1 MELGRCGVVSEG
13 PSQVGLPLPLPPPS
27 GADGLPRPHCLPGPP
42 RCSVSPSGPRS
53 PLGAQPPSSLPRAPA
68 PARHPQTRGSFL
80 ALFPLRPPP
89 HATQALLPSLQGPRS
104 PHFLGVTSIRLM
116 LIALFR
122 VFHSLREQWLS
133 PPPLLLLPIS
143 VEPSQFKKLPS
154 FESKDTQIYFYKPIK
169 KRKWLSA
176 ISES

>member
-13 PSQVGLPLPLPPPS
+13 PSQVGLPLPLPLPPPS
-27 GADGLPRPHCLPGPP
+27 GADGLPRPHSLPGPP

-53 PLGAQPPSSLPRAPA
+53 PLGAWPPSSLPRAPA
-68 PARHPQTRGSFL
+68 PARPPQTWGSFL

-116 LIALFR
+116 LITLFR
-122 VFHSLREQWLS
+122 VFSFTS
-133 PPPLLLLPIS
+133 GTMAFPPLP
-143 VEPSQFKKLPS
+143 
-154 FESKDTQIYFYKPIK
+154 FYCFPF
-169 KRKWLSA
+169 R
-176 ISES
+176 

>member
-1 MELGRCGVVSEG
+1 MRGGERGAVPGG
-13 PSQVGLPLPLPPPS
+13 PAPAPAPAASQR
-27 GADGLPRPHCLPGPP
+27 ADGLPRPHSLPGPP
-42 RCSVSPSGPRS
+42 RCSVSPSGLRS
-53 PLGAQPPSSLPRAPA
+53 PLGARPPSSLPRAPA
-68 PARHPQTRGSFL
+68 PARPPQTRGSFL

-133 PPPLLLLPIS
+133 PPSPSIASHFGRTIPIQK
-143 VEPSQFKKLPS
+143 VTIF
-154 FESKDTQIYFYKPIK
+154 
-169 KRKWLSA
+169 
-176 ISES
+176 